1 MLIRKKVEIISCD
14 YTIGELYT
22 QYKEGKIVILSKW
35 LQRLLRKSKW
45 EQNKWRSVRE
55 YNDSFF
61 NGEGNLQ
68 PFYIVS
74 IDVLLSEV
82 KSDMEYITKE
92 LSLKAYKDIVQSL
105 KEAKSNGAINV
116 LLDGQN
122 RLVVSLV
129 PFFDSLM
136 GIFRIK
142 IKTVKDKSTGL
153 SEEVEDKKWID
164 YTDYPNGFVFVDK
177 DGNEETLNNFQY
189 KNLTEEQQ
197 TCFWNTEIDLKVCEK
212 GKLSDIVKSL
222 VNLNKNNSWSSI
234 EHALIECLP
243 LPYIINDMIFE
254 NPVSH
259 GLFGNL
265 DNIKG
270 NIKDMDGGYALEVKG
285 HGKLL
290 TELTYYTV
298 KNGGSGFGS
307 EVSSCDLLRKS
318 DVDDDGLKKFK
329 DNVEPF
335 INFVSEKFDCL
346 EKENH
351 DLPVALRPFTKE
363 FLRTLYIIIEIM
375 TNKDNQFHSR
385 SPIKLP
391 KKYKSFMLPKN
402 FINDVLDWHMGK
414 KDAQTTPDDFNG
426 LTPKD
431 GTYAASTISLAKE
444 AVDNRSDFLIDFIKS
459 MKDHWSDGN
468 YFDTSVRYTKQKESV
483 RQKSGG
489 KDYWTGRKR
498 TRRDKTEIEHLLAV
512 NGPNKGTDNPNNLV
526 MSTKRPNTLKTNK
539 V

>member
-68 PFYIVS
+68 PFYIVP

-82 KSDMEYITKE
+82 ESDMEYITKD
-92 LSLKAYKDIVQSL
+92 LSLKAYKEIVKSL
-105 KEAKSNGAINV
+105 KDAKKNGAKDV

-129 PFFDSLM
+129 PFFDSKM
-136 GIFRIK
+136 GIEESKTKKVKNK
-142 IKTVKDKSTGL
+142 ITGL
-153 SEEVEDKKWID
+153 TEEVVTTKFID
-164 YTDYPNGFVFVDK
+164 YTDYPNGFVFIGD
-177 DGNEETLNNFQY
+177 DGVEKTLNNFQY
-189 KNLTEEQQ
+189 KDLTEEQQ
-197 TCFWNTEIDLKVCEK
+197 NAFWNTEVDIKVCEK

-243 LPYIINDMIFE
+243 LPYVINDMIFE
-254 NPVSH
+254 NPTSH
-259 GLFGNL
+259 SLFGNL

-270 NIKDMDGGYALEVKG
+270 NVKDMDGNYALEVKG
-285 HGKLL
+285 HGRFL

-298 KNGGSGFGS
+298 KGGKGGFGS
-307 EVSSCDLLRKS
+307 DSSSCDLLRSS
-318 DVDDDGLKKFK
+318 DVNDDGLNAFEDRVSKFLDFVAINYDCMVS
-329 DNVEPF
+329 DN
-335 INFVSEKFDCL
+335 L
-346 EKENH
+346 Y
-351 DLPVALRPFTKE
+351 LPVPQRPFTRE
-363 FLRTLYIIIEIM
+363 FLRTLYLTLEIM
-375 TNKDNQFHSR
+375 TNSKNNYHSR
-385 SPIKLP
+385 SPMKLA
-391 KKYKSFMLPKN
+391 KGYKTFLLPKN
-402 FINDVLDWHMGK
+402 FIDDVLEWHMGK
-414 KDAQTTPDDFNG
+414 KNAQATPEDFNG
-426 LTPKD
+426 QKPKD

-444 AVDNRSDFLIDFIKS
+444 AVDNRSEFILEFLTSK
-459 MKDHWSDGN
+459 KEVWQNGN
-468 YFDTSVRYTKQKESV
+468 YFDESVKYAKQSEAV

-489 KDYWTGRKR
+489 KDFWTGRKR
-498 TRRDKTEIEHLLAV
+498 TRRDNTEIEHLLAV

-526 MSTKRPNTLKTNK
+526 MSTKRPNKLKTNK

>member
-68 PFYIVS
+68 PFYIVP

-82 KSDMEYITKE
+82 ESDMEYITKE
-92 LSLKAYKDIVQSL
+92 LSLKAYKEIVKSL
-105 KEAKSNGAINV
+105 KDAKKNGAKDV

-129 PFFDSLM
+129 PFFDSKM
-136 GIFRIK
+136 GIEESKTKKVKNK
-142 IKTVKDKSTGL
+142 ITGL
-153 SEEVEDKKWID
+153 TEEVVTTKFID
-164 YTDYPNGFVFVDK
+164 YTDYPNGFVFIGD
-177 DGNEETLNNFQY
+177 DGVEKTLNNFQY
-189 KNLTEEQQ
+189 KDLTEEQQ
-197 TCFWNTEIDLKVCEK
+197 NAFWNTEVDIKVCEK

-243 LPYIINDMIFE
+243 LPYVINDMIFE
-254 NPVSH
+254 NPTSH
-259 GLFGNL
+259 SLFGNL

-270 NIKDMDGGYALEVKG
+270 NVKDMDGNYALEVKG
-285 HGKLL
+285 HGRFL

-298 KNGGSGFGS
+298 KGGKGGFGS
-307 EVSSCDLLRKS
+307 DSSSCDLLRSS
-318 DVDDDGLKKFK
+318 DVNDDGLNAFEDRVSKFLDFVAINYDCMVS
-329 DNVEPF
+329 DN
-335 INFVSEKFDCL
+335 L
-346 EKENH
+346 H
-351 DLPVALRPFTKE
+351 LPVPQRPFTRE
-363 FLRTLYIIIEIM
+363 FLRTLYLTLEIM
-375 TNKDNQFHSR
+375 TNPKNNYHSR
-385 SPIKLP
+385 SPMKLA
-391 KKYKSFMLPKN
+391 KGYKTFLLPKN
-402 FINDVLDWHMGK
+402 FIDDVLEWHMGK
-414 KDAQTTPDDFNG
+414 KNAQATPEDFNG

-431 GTYAASTISLAKE
+431 GTYAASTISLAKD
-444 AVDNRSDFLIDFIKS
+444 AVDNRSEFILEFLTSK
-459 MKDHWSDGN
+459 KEVWQNGN
-468 YFDTSVRYTKQKESV
+468 YFDESVKYAKQSEAV

-489 KDYWTGRKR
+489 KDFWTGRKR
-498 TRRDKTEIEHLLAV
+498 TRRDNTEIEHLLAV

-526 MSTKRPNTLKTNK
+526 MSTKRPNKLKTNK